1 MKKRLLT
8 LFAAMAVLVCML
20 AACAGETVDTSSP
33 DTSSAAMSIEESSVP
48 EEISRVESSAEE
60 NSQAEPEIPEDAVE
74 LLFARYT
81 SKPSFVMI
89 GTCAQG
95 AEITAVIGE
104 QSVTVPSYM
113 GWFTVTMKAEGGDNQ
128 EITFTQTIDG
138 EEYDIYNRALIE
150 HMDAFTVHDG
160 KIYFTSDNKNL
171 RIAEGEMVD
180 VKITEAL
187 DYDLVGELL
196 LNI

>member
-20 AACAGETVDTSSP
+20 ATCAGETVDTSSP
-33 DTSSAAMSIEESSVP
+33 DTSSAAVSIEESSVP

-95 AEITAVIGE
+95 
-104 QSVTVPSYM
+104 
-113 GWFTVTMKAEGGDNQ
+113 GGDH
-128 EITFTQTIDG
+128 
-138 EEYDIYNRALIE
+138 RADRRAIRDRSLL
-150 HMDAFTVHDG
+150 HGLVYRDH
-160 KIYFTSDNKNL
+160 
-171 RIAEGEMVD
+171 EGRRRRQPGD
-180 VKITEAL
+180 HL
-187 DYDLVGELL
+187 HPDH
-196 LNI
+196 